1 MRNRRQI
8 SAVLGAV
15 VALSVVA
22 GCSTK
27 GAGAG
32 GEKTGGDGVKTDFG
46 VTNDKIVL
54 GDLTDHSAAFK
65 ISGLSLAHGYE
76 VWVDEV
82 NKAGGVCGRQIAI
95 NTQDMGYVTEKAV
108 TLYAGMKDDV
118 LGMINLLGSPMI
130 AALKSQLVADQMVF
144 APDSWASSNLDTEL
158 AMMIGASYDIEMI
171 NGLSYLQSAGKI
183 SDGDKIGHIYVD
195 SEYGQNG
202 LAGSKFYAKK
212 HNMEIVE
219 GKLTG
224 SDVDLAPAI
233 TKMKSEGVK
242 ALLLSTTPVQSGAA
256 ATQAQNQGLNVPLHG
271 NNPSFDTTLL
281 DTPAAGA
288 LLSSYT
294 MSNYSVPF
302 SDPAMA
308 KVAKAY
314 VANSTDPPNKSASYG
329 YVAGLVW
336 QKILETACDDKD
348 LTRPNIAKTANAL
361 KAVDTGGITSKLDFS
376 LKGQPSSRASFI
388 LKADGATPGALSTVK
403 SDFTSDEAKEYK
415 TPYQ

>member
-1 MRNRRQI
+1 MQ
-8 SAVLGAV
+8 AVIGA
-15 VALSVVA
+15 ALALTVVA

-32 GEKTGGDGVKTDFG
+32 GEKTGSDGVKTDYG
-46 VTNDKIVL
+46 VTKDKIVL

-82 NKAGGVCGRQIAI
+82 NKAGGICGRQIAI
-95 NTQDMGYVTEKAV
+95 DSRDMGYVTEKAV
-108 TLYAGMKDDV
+108 SLYAGMKDDV

-130 AALKSQLVADQMVF
+130 AALKSSLVTDQMVF
-144 APDSWASSNLDTEL
+144 VPDSWASSNLDTEL
-158 AMMIGASYDIEMI
+158 AMMIGGSYDIEII

-202 LAGSKFYAKK
+202 LVGSKFYAEK
-212 HNMEIVE
+212 HGMKIIEA
-219 GKLTG
+219 KLTG
-224 SDVDLAPAI
+224 SDVDLAPTI

-242 ALLLSTTPVQSGAA
+242 ALLLSTTPTQSGAA
-256 ATQAQNQGLNVPLHG
+256 ATQSQNQGLDVPLHG
-271 NNPSFDTTLL
+271 NNPSFDSTLL

-288 LLSSYT
+288 LISQFT
-294 MSNYSVPF
+294 MSNYAVPF

-314 VANSTDPPNKSASYG
+314 VANTTDPPNKTAAYG
-329 YVAGLVW
+329 YSSGLVW
-336 QKILETACDDKD
+336 QQILETACADKD
-348 LTRPNIAKTANAL
+348 LTRPNIVKKANAL
-361 KAVDTGGITSKLDFS
+361 KEIDTGGITSKLDFS

-388 LKADGATPGALSTVK
+388 LKPDKGNAGGLATVK
-403 SDFTSDEAKEYK
+403 PDFASAEAKAYK
-415 TPYQ
+415 TPFQ